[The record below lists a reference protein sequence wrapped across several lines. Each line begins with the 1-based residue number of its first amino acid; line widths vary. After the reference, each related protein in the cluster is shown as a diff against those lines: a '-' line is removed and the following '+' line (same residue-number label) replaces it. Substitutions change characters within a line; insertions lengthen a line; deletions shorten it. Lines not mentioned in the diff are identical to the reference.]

1 MNDPTRCLEYH
12 IGEWFSGV
20 GRERVEDRKHLR
32 QMNMAVAL
40 AYSRWLELDE
50 ADAIPA
56 MRRWLDEVEARA
68 VTRRASA
75 RAEAIRQVRR
85 WLDSCV
91 GDTLSDP

>member
-1 MNDPTRCLEYH
+1 
-12 IGEWFSGV
+12 
-20 GRERVEDRKHLR
+20 
-32 QMNMAVAL
+32 MNMAVAL

-75 RAEAIRQVRR
+75 SGGDPSGATVARLLRR
-85 WLDSCV
+85 
-91 GDTLSDP
+91 GTLSDP